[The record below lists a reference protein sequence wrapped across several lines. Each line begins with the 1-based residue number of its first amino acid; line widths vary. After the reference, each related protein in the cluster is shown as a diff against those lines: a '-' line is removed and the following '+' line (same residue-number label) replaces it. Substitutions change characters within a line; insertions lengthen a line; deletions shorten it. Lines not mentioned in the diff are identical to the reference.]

1 MSQVRVKLS
10 LRAQKQVKEI
20 QRWWQGNRPKAPKL
34 FREELGHAIDALALS
49 PLQGVPYLEPEVPG
63 LRRLLLMRTS
73 YHLYYSIRDEGS
85 LVVIE
90 AVWHAARGQGP
101 DLG

>member
-10 LRAQKQVKEI
+10 LCAQKQVKEI

-73 YHLYYSIRDEGS
+73 YHLYYSIRDEGA

>member
-34 FREELGHAIDALALS
+34 FRE
-49 PLQGVPYLEPEVPG
+49 
-63 LRRLLLMRTS
+63 
-73 YHLYYSIRDEGS
+73 
-85 LVVIE
+85 
-90 AVWHAARGQGP
+90 
-101 DLG
+101 

>member
-10 LRAQKQVKEI
+10 RRAQMQVNEI
-20 QRWWQGNRPKAPKL
+20 HRWWKRNRPAAPKL
-34 FREELGHAIDALALS
+34 FREELGHAIEVLAHF
-49 PLQGVPYLEPEVPG
+49 PLQGVPYIEPEVPG

-73 YHLYYSIRDEGS
+73 YHLYYSIRDEGN

-90 AVWHAARGQGP
+90 ALWHAARGQGP
-101 DLG
+101 DLS